1 MIDPGN
7 PSSALAAMMEHLL
20 AGETVIIDGATGSEI
35 ERRGAKMNKDAW
47 CSTATLTHP
56 EILQKVHE
64 DYIRAGA
71 KLITANTFSTNR
83 TMLGPAGLGKEVER
97 VNRAAVKI
105 ASAAR
110 STLGADND
118 VVIAGSMSHQE
129 PRDANGVR
137 IATNTTDARENFHE
151 MADILA
157 SAGVDLLILEMMC
170 IPEMANLAIEA
181 ARNTGLPF
189 WVGFSVRA
197 NAQEELESY
206 VIEGLSA
213 EAMFNAI
220 DITGA
225 QVAGIMHSK
234 ANITMPALAVLRTQ
248 WDGPLM
254 AYPDSGYFK
263 PPHWQFVD
271 IISTAEFVRYCHQ
284 WREGGV
290 KILGGCCGL
299 GIEHIEALIQSL

>member
-7 PSSALAAMMEHLL
+7 PSSALAAMTERLI
-20 AGETVIIDGATGSEI
+20 AGDTVIIDGATGSEI
-35 ERRGAKMNKDAW
+35 ERRGAKMNQKAW

-71 KLITANTFSTNR
+71 KLITTNTFSTNR
-83 TMLGPAGLGKEVER
+83 IILGPAGLGEEVER

-110 STLGADND
+110 SALGADKE

-129 PRDANGVR
+129 PRGANGVR
-137 IATNTTDARENFHE
+137 VITSATDARKSFHE

-157 SAGVDLLILEMMC
+157 SAGVDLLLLEMMS

-181 ARNTGLPF
+181 ARDTGLPF
-189 WVGFSVRA
+189 WVGFSVQA
-197 NAQEELESY
+197 NAQGEPESY
-206 VIEGLSA
+206 MKEGLSVK
-213 EAMFNAI
+213 AMLNAI
-220 DITGA
+220 DISDA

-234 ANITMPALAVLRTQ
+234 ANITMPALDILRTQ

-254 AYPDSGYFK
+254 AYPDSGYFA

-271 IISTAEFVRYCHQ
+271 IIPPAEFVRYCHQ
-284 WREGGV
+284 WRDSGV

-299 GIEHIEALIQSL
+299 GIEHIEALNQSL